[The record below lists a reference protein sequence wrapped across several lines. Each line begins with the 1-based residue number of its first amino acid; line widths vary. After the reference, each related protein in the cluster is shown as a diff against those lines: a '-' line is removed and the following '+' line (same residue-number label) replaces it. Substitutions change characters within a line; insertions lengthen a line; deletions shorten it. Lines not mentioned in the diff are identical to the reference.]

1 MASVFSGGLREFG
14 KKMMANNGV
23 QEAYRQRN
31 EAFEEE
37 NASSEKV
44 DVVEAEWLVER
55 IGRDGKLH
63 ANEIAL
69 IEFLKEESPDL
80 HPSLKPLLDKVA

>member
-1 MASVFSGGLREFG
+1 
-14 KKMMANNGV
+14 MMANNSI

-31 EAFEEE
+31 EAFETD
-37 NASSEKV
+37 NAVSEKI
-44 DVVEAEWLVER
+44 DAVEAEWLVER

-69 IEFLKEESPDL
+69 IEFLKQESDDL
-80 HPSLKPLLDKVA
+80 HPSLQPLLSKVA